1 MVEKDKKKQEYI
13 RTRFTHARHVFQD
26 MVEMGNAAA
35 TTWDGE
41 THKVPKVGWGVLQ
54 KRFQI
59 LSNS

>member
-41 THKVPKVGWGVLQ
+41 THKVPKVG
-54 KRFQI
+54 
-59 LSNS
+59 